1 MITTIIYTIVCL
13 VALGLLFSVVLYLV
27 AQKFRVEED
36 PRVDIIES
44 CSPEPIV
51 ADAVWPDAAHSPK
64 RL

>member
-44 CSPEPIV
+44 LLPGANCGGCGLVGCRAFAE
-51 ADAVWPDAAHSPK
+51 
-64 RL
+64 